1 MHGSLTL
8 ADPQD
13 QQALT
18 AHCTALGR
26 TDGTGDASNLLGP
39 AQDLLP
45 DVLHTLRDP
54 AFPYSCFIR
63 PLTQAP
69 NTPGTL
75 ALCFSDSRLP
85 HHINFTWADLQI
97 ICEDPNYCHYSSAGY
112 APLTVTTPANELERV
127 RWGIHS
133 LCQRTVEAYLQRTQG
148 PPPPTWK
155 RGRNKQGLPAFVP
168 APNPSTTHLGP
179 DRPPPPPPPSGPPPH
194 NGLPASSGWK
204 PGQWTQATL
213 QVLAG
218 ETGGPYSLSF
228 QGIHTGPADLTIA
241 SLNTN
246 GLTAAKLTE
255 LLML

>member
-1 MHGSLTL
+1 MKARAASGSRNPAMHGSLTL

-85 HHINFTWADLQI
+85 HHINFTWADLQTKPV
-97 ICEDPNYCHYSSAGY
+97 DTSHTPGTRGGDRGALLPLVPRNTYRLRGSYYRLPQYQRPYGGQAHGTPHAPGAGSHRH
-112 APLTVTTPANELERV
+112 L
-127 RWGIHS
+127 
-133 LCQRTVEAYLQRTQG
+133 
-148 PPPPTWK
+148 
-155 RGRNKQGLPAFVP
+155 
-168 APNPSTTHLGP
+168 HLG
-179 DRPPPPPPPSGPPPH
+179 RR
-194 NGLPASSGWK
+194 
-204 PGQWTQATL
+204 T
-213 QVLAG
+213 
-218 ETGGPYSLSF
+218 
-228 QGIHTGPADLTIA
+228 
-241 SLNTN
+241 
-246 GLTAAKLTE
+246 
-255 LLML
+255 M